1 MRKIKSLSLLVF
13 AAICFLNASA
23 QRTVM
28 LHSTGNVKTFTGAK
42 PLIDAYAAA
51 ANGDT
56 IYLPGGQFEWPANY
70 SKSLHIYGIGFHPDS
85 ISSLGNTYISN
96 SVFLYAG
103 SDKSSFEG
111 LRIPSI
117 GFYKNIDSLNVTKCY
132 IGSVSFSYSDTFLC
146 GDLLFRDNVFYGNF
160 YANKKTNRLVLRN
173 NIFKKVDYQLLTGI
187 SNNAWI
193 ANNIIMGRGYVSN
206 WTGRF
211 VISDIQNTLFE
222 NNCIMDMGGGVYTF
236 ANVSN
241 CTFRNNSFVNDPT
254 SDLFNTWVNNYVNI
268 VTTDLF
274 VNVSNNTTFDF
285 SEDFHLKNPSS
296 FLGTTNNQIGIYGGY
311 FPLNHGWIPR
321 IPFIRTHEIDIETDA
336 QGNIEVDIQVE
347 AQTY

>member
-1 MRKIKSLSLLVF
+1 MKNIHVVYLTILALFLSSNL
-13 AAICFLNASA
+13 SA
-23 QRTVM
+23 QKTVM
-28 LHSTGNVKTFTGAK
+28 LHSKGTVKTFTGSQ
-42 PLIDAYAAA
+42 PFTDAYFASDH
-51 ANGDT
+51 GDT
-56 IYLPGGQFEWPANY
+56 IYLPGGQFAWPSNY
-70 SKSLHIYGIGFHPDS
+70 AKSLHVFGVGFHPDS

-96 SVFLYAG
+96 AVYLYAG
-103 SDKSSFEG
+103 ADKSNFEG
-111 LRIPSI
+111 LRIPSF
-117 GFYKNIDSLNVTKCY
+117 GFYKNIDSLTVAKCY

-146 GDLLFRDNVFYGNF
+146 SDLLFRDNVFYGSF
-160 YANKKTNRLVLRN
+160 IANQKTNRLVLRN
-173 NIFKKVDYQLLTGI
+173 NIFKKYDYHILTGI

-193 ANNIIMGRGYVSN
+193 ANNIIMGRGYVSS
-206 WTGRF
+206 WVGRF

-254 SDLFNTWVNNYVNI
+254 SDLLNTWINNYVNI

-321 IPFIRTHEIDIETDA
+321 VPFIRTHEIDIETDA